1 MISMNRPLLRRDLGP
16 ATHSPSHLPAN
27 TGRAGERHD
36 LSGWPALI
44 WAIAAGTC
52 RLVRRHHRLGHVE
65 LEHNVA
71 LPPEV
76 ATALQEW
83 CSFEKSGVRSSSTP
97 SWRIP
102 ASLCGKAAGRL
113 VACPPVCAFTPRTE
127 QNRTRCSSNCW
138 LNLRP
143 GHRLHRSCRPDC
155 SRTS

>member
-1 MISMNRPLLRRDLGP
+1 MISMNLPLLRLDLGP

-27 TGRAGERHD
+27 TGRVGERHD
-36 LSGWPALI
+36 LSGPPALI

-52 RLVRRHHRLGHVE
+52 RPRASSPSTRPRRTRAQRRAPAGGGHSSAGVVFIRE
-65 LEHNVA
+65 
-71 LPPEV
+71 
-76 ATALQEW
+76 EW
-83 CSFEKSGVRSSSTP
+83 CSFELHTVVADTGE
-97 SWRIP
+97 
-102 ASLCGKAAGRL
+102 SLWKAEGRL

-143 GHRLHRSCRPDC
+143 GHRLHRSCKPDC